1 MYVAKAYVRIGN
13 AHLKKG
19 ETEEHLPVAIDAYEG
34 AQMENRTKDAE
45 RKIKALSCARPRS
58 WPTST
63 RRRRWRPRTRATDE
77 ERARHGMADP
87 EIQAILRDPVMQN
100 VLNDFQTDPM
110 GAQRHLQ
117 NPGTMAKIEKLI
129 AAGVLQTK

>member
-1 MYVAKAYVRIGN
+1 MVGIAKAYVRIGN

-19 ETEEHLPVAIDAYEG
+19 ETEEHLTAAIDAYEG

-45 RKIKALSCARPRS
+45 RKIKALQ
-58 WPTST
+58 
-63 RRRRWRPRTRATDE
+63 
-77 ERARHGMADP
+77 RARHGMADL

-117 NPGTMAKIEKLI
+117 NPGIMAKIEKLI